1 MIEIEH
7 QGGDLFF
14 GEKSFEVEALTRIIK
29 NGKGIILILRLADIQ
44 DKPKL
49 FSTFMLQLLFEMNQI
64 FTESFYGKR

>member
-1 MIEIEH
+1 MVNY
-7 QGGDLFF
+7 FF
-14 GEKSFEVEALTRIIK
+14 GEKSFEVEDLTRVDE
-29 NGKGIILILRLADIQ
+29 NGRGIISVLRLTDIQ

>member
-1 MIEIEH
+1 MVNY
-7 QGGDLFF
+7 FF
-14 GEKSFEVEALTRIIK
+14 GEKSFNIEYLTRIIK

-49 FSTFMLQLLFEMNQI
+49 FSTFILQLLFEMNQI